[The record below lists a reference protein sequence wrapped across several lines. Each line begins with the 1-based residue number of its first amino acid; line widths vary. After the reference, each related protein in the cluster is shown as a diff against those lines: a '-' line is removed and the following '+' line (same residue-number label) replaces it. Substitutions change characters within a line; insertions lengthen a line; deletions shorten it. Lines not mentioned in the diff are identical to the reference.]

1 METYSSIVN
10 KEPINFKVKYTL
22 EQRKAESARIKAKYP
37 DRLPIICEVIK
48 SNDSGITLKK
58 NKFISPKTITI
69 AEYQYVLR
77 SKHINNIDSSKGI
90 YLFINNFLIPVS
102 DTIQSVY
109 ERYQDIDGFLYITL
123 ATENTFGN

>member
-77 SKHINNIDSSKGI
+77 SKHIDNIDSSKGI